1 MSDYL
6 MKTLKF
12 KDGGRLEIIREMDIS
27 DYCPRLND
35 NFGTMLFGHKQ
46 YYLGD
51 TKFHT
56 KEELEKVMNDSNN
69 VFLKVWMYEHSG
81 ITISTEYTYP
91 YNDYWDAGL
100 LGIIYVSK
108 DKIRETFRVKH
119 ITKKVM
125 DLVLDSLRGEVKEY
139 DMYLTEN
146 VYGFRYYDSN
156 GDEVENG
163 WGYIGY
169 VDDLTTFFM
178 NDIGI
183 NPDDIEEEIE

>member
-1 MSDYL
+1 
-6 MKTLKF
+6 
-12 KDGGRLEIIREMDIS
+12 
-27 DYCPRLND
+27 
-35 NFGTMLFGHKQ
+35 
-46 YYLGD
+46 
-51 TKFHT
+51 
-56 KEELEKVMNDSNN
+56 
-69 VFLKVWMYEHSG
+69 
-81 ITISTEYTYP
+81 
-91 YNDYWDAGL
+91 
-100 LGIIYVSK
+100 
-108 DKIRETFRVKH
+108 
-119 ITKKVM
+119 M

-178 NDIGI
+178 NGIGI